1 MQRDALVGRMHQAT
15 ITVTAI
21 SLVKHIGDVQGL
33 YIRDGGHIARYV
45 TVGICIQGMASMGL
59 TLVGELEAKFHE
71 IGQTK
76 AFTLLGEATFS
87 GKEAMVG
94 GSNVSST
101 DIYGQIA
108 LHWAAMNG
116 LGSGTATY

>member
-1 MQRDALVGRMHQAT
+1 
-15 ITVTAI
+15 
-21 SLVKHIGDVQGL
+21 
-33 YIRDGGHIARYV
+33 
-45 TVGICIQGMASMGL
+45 MGL
-59 TLVGELEAKFHE
+59 TLVGELEAKFRE

-76 AFTLLGEATFS
+76 AFTLLEKATFS
-87 GKEAMVG
+87 GKEAMVGILLQG

-101 DIYGQIA
+101 DIYGRIA